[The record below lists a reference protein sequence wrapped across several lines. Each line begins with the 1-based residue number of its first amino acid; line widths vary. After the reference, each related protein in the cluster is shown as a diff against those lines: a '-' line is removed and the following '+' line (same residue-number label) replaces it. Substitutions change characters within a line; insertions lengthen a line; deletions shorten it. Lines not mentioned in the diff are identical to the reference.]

1 MVGSTAPHP
10 LVLHA
15 CWSAGSIHVWAES
28 SLEDFANA
36 DDLQAALIAAG
47 FPEES
52 LSGTT
57 VLQLELPKSSG
68 QHIASDR
75 MQDVTGV
82 VLEDSGEFDGSVC
95 ETPAVG
101 VKADQ
106 LGQLARL
113 EDSSAFRLA
122 HDVRWWLDVADFA
135 AELMLRHRYVPTLVR
150 RRDRS
155 LTARWS
161 PWLHDPTVRRS
172 RAVAERDARR
182 DLGRRIG
189 RWAECLGH
197 SGRGACGVD
206 RRPSAPRVAC
216 GRLR

>member
-15 CWSAGSIHVWAES
+15 CWSAGSIHVWAE

-82 VLEDSGEFDGSVC
+82 VLEDSGEFDGSSVRNPSSWS
-95 ETPAVG
+95 EGRSVG
-101 VKADQ
+101 
-106 LGQLARL
+106 
-113 EDSSAFRLA
+113 
-122 HDVRWWLDVADFA
+122 
-135 AELMLRHRYVPTLVR
+135 PTG
-150 RRDRS
+150 
-155 LTARWS
+155 
-161 PWLHDPTVRRS
+161 PT
-172 RAVAERDARR
+172 
-182 DLGRRIG
+182 
-189 RWAECLGH
+189 
-197 SGRGACGVD
+197 
-206 RRPSAPRVAC
+206 
-216 GRLR
+216 

>member
-75 MQDVTGV
+75 MQCDVSANVPNTSQTAY
-82 VLEDSGEFDGSVC
+82 LHH
-95 ETPAVG
+95 
-101 VKADQ
+101 KH
-106 LGQLARL
+106 RL
-113 EDSSAFRLA
+113 HCGL
-122 HDVRWWLDVADFA
+122 
-135 AELMLRHRYVPTLVR
+135 
-150 RRDRS
+150 
-155 LTARWS
+155 
-161 PWLHDPTVRRS
+161 
-172 RAVAERDARR
+172 R
-182 DLGRRIG
+182 DL
-189 RWAECLGH
+189 
-197 SGRGACGVD
+197 D
-206 RRPSAPRVAC
+206 RVSS
-216 GRLR
+216 

>member
-1 MVGSTAPHP
+1 MVGSMASHP

-28 SLEDFANA
+28 SLEDFAKS

-161 PWLHDPTVRRS
+161 PWLHDPTVRGE
-172 RAVAERDARR
+172 AERLLSAMPAVILADESS
-182 DLGRRIG
+182 LGRV
-189 RWAECLGH
+189 LGTFW
-197 SGRGACGVD
+197 SRC
-206 RRPSAPRVAC
+206 SWS
-216 GRLR
+216 